1 MRFKFH
7 VQNKL
12 HQTVYKK
19 TEEVDFADCKVPVE
33 SWVAAALGRAAAASS
48 LQPLGSS
55 IVSKYQK
62 VLRGLATSPEW
73 LRCASIS
80 PEELTVENLV
90 DAIRCI
96 DAYIST
102 LKNITADTRSQFSY
116 HLRRLLVDFAKY
128 HEVPRV
134 SRLRVIYR
142 TPHVA
147 RSTGRQMIS
156 DWASLGGDV
165 QHPVGAIPFNS
176 PSELREKIAAK
187 IAGTLSEIKIAAIR
201 ELNDIEEIYQRYEQ
215 LFGSFEV
222 SVDVV
227 ETLLEGL
234 ANRRHNLNTKKFIE
248 WINSLPVSI
257 LGAAY
262 WKIAQD
268 ALEGRLEGLTQFTC
282 LRAGEIIEYIRSECL
297 QGCRIDLF
305 AEFVGN
311 KIIDQRGML
320 GCLIILQIH
329 TGWNVNSV
337 LEMDADGIQKND
349 SGGYFIQGYKSRTAE
364 DTPFVEVLASDSEAI
379 RVIHLL
385 LSRLNAMKLLGWVS
399 SKEKRLWLNSRWARS
414 GKSHPFVGWGTL
426 LSTFCKRHGL
436 VQFSSEQLR
445 VEVLASHGIV
455 GGGLEAARHVAGHAS
470 INTTAIYLDQLLL
483 QRLNSS
489 YALEFERRLEKSVRY
504 RMGQEEALKS
514 ESDLLYALG
523 DGTSCSDPFNPPE
536 PAFIEHGV
544 CSGAG
549 CHQGDGCAHRRILID
564 RTRMEEV
571 FRTKRFYDECW
582 RDLLGANREY
592 FLKIHIPAMLV
603 NVALIGILENG
614 AYRHIAKLVRKEIHE
629 GGGDEAQSSRS

>member
-1 MRFKFH
+1 MRFRFH
-7 VQNKL
+7 VQQKL

-19 TEEVDFADCKVPVE
+19 IEEVDFADCKVPVE

-48 LQPLGSS
+48 LKPLGIS

-62 VLRGLATSPEW
+62 VLRGLANSPEW
-73 LRCASIS
+73 LHCASIS
-80 PEELTVENLV
+80 PEVLTVENLV
-90 DAIRCI
+90 DAIKCI
-96 DAYIST
+96 DAYVST
-102 LKNITADTRSQFSY
+102 LDNITKASKSQVSY

-128 HEVPRV
+128 YEVPRV

-142 TPHVA
+142 TPHVSRPA
-147 RSTGRQMIS
+147 GRKMIS
-156 DWASLGGDV
+156 DWASLGSDV
-165 QHPVGAIPFNS
+165 PYPVGATPFNS
-176 PSELREKIAAK
+176 SSELREKIAAK
-187 IAGTLSEIKIAAIR
+187 IAGTLGEIKIAAMR
-201 ELNDIEEIYQRYEQ
+201 EINDIEEIHQRYER
-215 LFGSFEV
+215 LFGSSEV
-222 SVDVV
+222 SVDIV
-227 ETLLEGL
+227 ERLLEGL
-234 ANRRHNLNTKKFIE
+234 ANRKCILNTKKFTE
-248 WINSLPVSI
+248 WINSLPISV
-257 LGAAY
+257 LAAAY
-262 WKIAQD
+262 WKISQD
-268 ALEGRLEGLTQFTC
+268 ALNGRLEGLSQFRC
-282 LRAGEIIEYIRSECL
+282 LRAGEIVEYIKGECL

-349 SGGYFIQGYKSRTAE
+349 SEGYFIQGYKSRTAE

-379 RVIHLL
+379 RVIHIL
-385 LSRLNAMKLLGWVS
+385 LSRLDAMKLLGWVS
-399 SKEKRLWLNSRWARS
+399 SNEKRLWLNSRWARS
-414 GKSHPFVGWGTL
+414 GRSHPFVGWGAL
-426 LSTFCKRHGL
+426 LSMFCKRHGL

-504 RMGQEEALKS
+504 RMGQEQELNS
-514 ESDLLYALG
+514 ESDLLYAIG

-536 PAFIEHGV
+536 AAFIEHGV

-549 CHQGDGCAHRRILID
+549 CHQGEGCAHRRILID
-564 RTRMEEV
+564 RTRMEEA
-571 FRTKRFYDECW
+571 FRTKRFYEECW
-582 RDLLGANREY
+582 RDLLSANREC

-603 NVALIGILENG
+603 NTALIGIIENG
-614 AYRHIAKLVRKEIHE
+614 AYRHIAKVVRKEICE
-629 GGGDEAQSSRS
+629 GG

>member
-1 MRFKFH
+1 MRFRFH
-7 VQNKL
+7 VQHKL

-19 TEEVDFADCKVPVE
+19 IEEVDVADFKVPVD

-48 LQPLGSS
+48 LQPLEIS
-55 IVSKYQK
+55 IVSKYRK
-62 VLRGLATSPEW
+62 VLCALANSAEW

-80 PEELTVENLV
+80 PEELTVESLV

-96 DAYIST
+96 DAYVST
-102 LKNITADTRSQFSY
+102 LDNSTAAGKSQTSY

-128 HEVPRV
+128 YEVPRV

-142 TPHVA
+142 TPHVS
-147 RSTGRQMIS
+147 RSPGRKMIS
-156 DWASLGGDV
+156 DWASSGSDV
-165 QHPVGAIPFNS
+165 PYPIGATSFNS

-187 IAGTLSEIKIAAIR
+187 ISGTLGEIKIAAMR
-201 ELNDIEEIYQRYEQ
+201 EINDIEEIYHRYER
-215 LFGSFEV
+215 LFGSSEV
-222 SVDVV
+222 SMDIV
-227 ETLLEGL
+227 ERLLEGL
-234 ANRRHNLNTKKFIE
+234 ANRKQPSNAKKFTE
-248 WINSLPVSI
+248 WIHSLPINV
-257 LGAAY
+257 LAAAY
-262 WKIAQD
+262 WKISQD
-268 ALEGRLEGLTQFTC
+268 ALRGELEGLSQFRC
-282 LRAGEIIEYIRSECL
+282 LRAPEIIEYIKEKCL
-297 QGCRIDLF
+297 RGCRIDLF

-311 KIIDQRGML
+311 RIIDQRGML

-337 LEMDADGIQKND
+337 LEMDADGIQKNNN
-349 SGGYFIQGYKSRTAE
+349 GGYFIQGYKSRTAE

-379 RVIHLL
+379 RVIQIL
-385 LSRLNAMKLLGWVS
+385 LSRLNAMKVLGWVS
-399 SKEKRLWLNSRWARS
+399 SSEKRLWLNSRWART

-426 LSTFCKRHGL
+426 LSMFCKRHGL

-455 GGGLEAARHVAGHAS
+455 AGGLEAARHVAGHAS

-504 RMGQEEALKS
+504 RMGQVQEMNS
-514 ESDLLYALG
+514 ESDLLYAIG
-523 DGTSCSDPFNPPE
+523 DGTSCADPFNPPE

-549 CHQGDGCAHRRILID
+549 CHRGEGCSHRRILID
-564 RTRMEEV
+564 RTRMEEA

-582 RDLLGANREY
+582 RDLLSANKEY

-603 NVALIGILENG
+603 NTALIGIIENG
-614 AYRHIAKLVRKEIHE
+614 AYRHIAKAVRKEVYE
-629 GGGDEAQSSRS
+629 GR